1 METYLKDIWEI
12 IMSGIMVTC
21 RPRSWANEISL
32 AVRCRQALC
41 KCGLPETYETIEF
54 NERGVCN
61 VCLQREH
68 RDEAID
74 WVARK
79 GMLDQLIEEYRGKT
93 TYDAIVPFSGGKI
106 QLGRLLFN
114 ERV

>member
-12 IMSGIMVTC
+12 IMSDDGNCVTEVMGQRDIPGC
-21 RPRSWANEISL
+21 KVP
-32 AVRCRQALC
+32 VKRCV

-54 NERGVCN
+54 NEQGVCN

-74 WVARK
+74 WVAR

-93 TYDAIVPFSGGKI
+93 AYDAIVPFSE
-106 QLGRLLFN
+106 RFN
-114 ERV
+114 LDAII